1 MKREIWSDK
10 KRNEMVSVAWKGFNN
25 KDNNNDDD
33 DNNNN
38 NNNNNNKIVNEI
50 N

>member
-33 DNNNN
+33 NN